1 MQNYT
6 CSLPGYGPRIK
17 RHFDHGKHFHA
28 EPQHVKTKGM
38 IIACGKE
45 VQRVNI
51 RDRLVDIGD
60 IPIVLARVAVDTTS

>member
-1 MQNYT
+1 
-6 CSLPGYGPRIK
+6 
-17 RHFDHGKHFHA
+17 
-28 EPQHVKTKGM
+28 M